1 MRRVMVFGLAA
12 GMALTALGQ
21 GATLY
26 APVRSI
32 KDQGISVRG
41 WGSGTISETDELAYE
56 GAYSIR
62 VSTKNFFQGGILDF
76 ANPVDLSQAY
86 SDKNN
91 LLRLLIRVADENLT
105 LGGGGGGGRPG
116 PGGDV
121 GAPGGLVGGPGG
133 VTGGTPSQGGGT
145 PNTALKNVR
154 LILTTSDGKKS
165 EVYVPVST
173 SGSGDRGWRSVAVP
187 LQAVAGLGQS
197 NKMVKEI
204 AVSGDAVSTFYLGD
218 LRTINDSTP
227 ITGDINYRNMNLAL
241 GDEVTLVGRGFG
253 GSSILTYTWDF
264 NDKDGIQVDAEGQ
277 AVKRRFRKPGD
288 YTITL
293 TISDHFGLKPPYRTT
308 AKVRVNP

>member
-1 MRRVMVFGLAA
+1 
-12 GMALTALGQ
+12 
-21 GATLY
+21 
-26 APVRSI
+26 
-32 KDQGISVRG
+32 
-41 WGSGTISETDELAYE
+41 
-56 GAYSIR
+56 
-62 VSTKNFFQGGILDF
+62 
-76 ANPVDLSQAY
+76 
-86 SDKNN
+86 
-91 LLRLLIRVADENLT
+91 
-105 LGGGGGGGRPG
+105 
-116 PGGDV
+116 
-121 GAPGGLVGGPGG
+121 VGGPGG